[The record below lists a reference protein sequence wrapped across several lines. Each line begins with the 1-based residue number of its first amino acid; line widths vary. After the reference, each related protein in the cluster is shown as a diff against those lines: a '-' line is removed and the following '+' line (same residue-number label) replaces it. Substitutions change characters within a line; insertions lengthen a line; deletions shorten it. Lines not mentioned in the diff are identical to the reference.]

1 MGWRQVD
8 LANNARQ
15 ISDQGA
21 VLYQRL
27 TVFAGHLEKVGKGLS
42 GALDGYNGAIGSLN
56 RNVFSAARKLQDM
69 GVQDGGKKLADL
81 SEIEDTPR
89 RLTGSE

>member
-1 MGWRQVD
+1 M
-8 LANNARQ
+8 
-15 ISDQGA
+15 
-21 VLYQRL
+21 
-27 TVFAGHLEKVGKGLS
+27 GKGLS

-81 SEIEDTPR
+81 SEIEDNPPPPDGLRIRAKDRGKGGVAPFKTLQTLLFYPSR
-89 RLTGSE
+89 DR